1 MPDHSTHTPLQS
13 DVAAT
18 RRTLAL
24 AKLAA
29 LAAGGEPAAGEAP
42 ESSASTVAEIDARLS
57 LLALQV
63 GVALM
68 LFSCQ
73 HRHGSAVNL
82 PLMDAAA
89 GCVPA
94 LQ

>member
-1 MPDHSTHTPLQS
+1 MSDHSTHPPLQS

-18 RRTLAL
+18 RRALAL

-63 GVALM
+63 LW
-68 LFSCQ
+68 Q
-73 HRHGSAVNL
+73 
-82 PLMDAAA
+82 
-89 GCVPA
+89 
-94 LQ
+94 